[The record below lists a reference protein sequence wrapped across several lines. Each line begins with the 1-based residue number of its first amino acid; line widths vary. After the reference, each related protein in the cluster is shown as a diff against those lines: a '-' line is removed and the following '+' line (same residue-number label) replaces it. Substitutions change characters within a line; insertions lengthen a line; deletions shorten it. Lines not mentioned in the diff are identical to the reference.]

1 MDARMLMNV
10 LNCLEKYKEKPIA
23 LKQKGFVSSQF
34 YIKKLVYGIEN
45 DILTIK
51 DDIDK
56 THFSINLNQVYD
68 VKELKNSLCFSLD
81 NDIDVEILIF

>member
-1 MDARMLMNV
+1 MDDRMLMNV

-45 DILTIK
+45 DILTMQMETGEEKKISL
-51 DDIDK
+51 K
-56 THFSINLNQVYD
+56 T
-68 VKELKNSLCFSLD
+68 
-81 NDIDVEILIF
+81 IF